1 MVQSIYDPSMNAA
14 IETGNAEPDT
24 LKLIDGEG
32 PGFVQTSTL
41 EQQNETTGFDFSD
54 DPLLVVG
61 EAPKTA
67 IPWWVWALIAIG
79 VANLMK
85 GGK

>member
-24 LKLIDGEG
+24 LKLVDGEG
-32 PGFVQTSTL
+32 PGFVPTASL
-41 EQQNETTGFDFSD
+41 NGQNESTGFDFSD
-54 DPLLVVG
+54 DPLLIVG